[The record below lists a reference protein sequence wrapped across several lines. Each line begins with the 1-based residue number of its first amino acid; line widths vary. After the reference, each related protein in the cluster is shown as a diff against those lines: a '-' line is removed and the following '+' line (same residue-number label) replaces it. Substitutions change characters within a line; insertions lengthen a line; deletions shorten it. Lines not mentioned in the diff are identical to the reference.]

1 MPVYKYDNIEINY
14 IDKGKGE
21 PLVLIQGTN
30 TKLEA
35 WNYQI
40 DYFKEKMRVV
50 AFDNRGAGKSS
61 RPDYAYTID
70 MYVEDIKSLLNHLDI
85 KKNVH
90 LCGFSMGGMI
100 AIKFILKYPEMIKSL
115 ILLATSAHVESS
127 KFKQTFKFYRQFEN
141 MTFEEKFQLII
152 RLIYTNSF
160 KRKLKKNKDLLKKI
174 KNDMNLI
181 VYSEDAPQLRDY
193 LNQWKALE
201 DFDLRNSLNQIKQPT
216 LIAIG
221 AKDLNSSPE
230 KSQELH
236 GKIPN
241 SELRILNNLK
251 HGFII
256 EAPEAVNQ
264 IMWDFIEEN
273 LDQ

>member
-1 MPVYKYDNIEINY
+1 
-14 IDKGKGE
+14 
-21 PLVLIQGTN
+21 
-30 TKLEA
+30 
-35 WNYQI
+35 
-40 DYFKEKMRVV
+40 MRVV